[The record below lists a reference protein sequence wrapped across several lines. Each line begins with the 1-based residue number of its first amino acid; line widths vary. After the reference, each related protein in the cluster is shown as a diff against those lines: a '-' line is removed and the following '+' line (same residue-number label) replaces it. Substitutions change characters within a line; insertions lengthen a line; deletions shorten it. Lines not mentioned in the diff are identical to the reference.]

1 MFIRYKNKY
10 CSTINE
16 IISNTKNSNILKKK
30 KKKNSNIYFKKKKNF
45 YILKFYNNHK

>member
-30 KKKNSNIYFKKKKNF
+30 KKKIQIFILKKKKISIF
-45 YILKFYNNHK
+45 